1 MSELPAS
8 AATVLRLEE
17 CDAAAFV
24 ALLARFGIDVAWLAQ
39 GATIPGSY
47 WGASEAGLIG
57 NALYVRADTPVHSA
71 LHEASHFVCMD
82 EPRRASLERD
92 AGGEHDEENAV
103 CYLQSLLADA
113 VPGLGRERMWADMD
127 AWGYTFRL
135 GSARAWF
142 CNDAEDARLWL
153 TRMGIIDAA
162 SRLTWR
168 KRGHGAG

>member
-8 AATVLRLEE
+8 AVTVLRLAQCE
-17 CDAAAFV
+17 AVAF
-24 ALLARFGIDVAWLAQ
+24 AELLARFGIEVKWLAL
-39 GATIPGSY
+39 GETIPGSY
-47 WGASEAGLIG
+47 WGESEGGLIG

-82 EPRRASLERD
+82 EQRRASLERD
-92 AGGEHDEENAV
+92 AGGEYDEENAV
-103 CYLQSLLADA
+103 CYLQSLLADD
-113 VPGLGRERMWADMD
+113 VPGFGRERMWADMD

-142 CNDAEDARLWL
+142 FGDGEDARLWL
-153 TRMGIIDAA
+153 TRAGIIDAA

-168 KRGHGAG
+168 KRGHGTA